1 MISCREIAYSIGK
14 RMLWENATF
23 TIPQGARVGVVGH
36 NGCGKTTFFRLLK
49 GELPL
54 DAGRIERPKQ
64 LRIQSV
70 EQEIGD
76 QSQALLDFVLSA
88 DGEWKALSTAL
99 DEEEDADKIAEICDR
114 LRMIDGY
121 RAEGRASEILHG
133 LGFSQEEITK
143 PLAEFSGGWQMRVAL
158 AATLFAPS
166 ELLLLDEPTNHL
178 DLETTLWLEQHLA
191 KASQTLLLIS
201 HDRHFLNRLCTHI
214 LHIHRGEMRFFTGN
228 YDTFELTRRTQE
240 AAQGRMREK
249 QEKRREHLQSFVD
262 RFRYKASKAKQAQSR
277 LKMLARMEAIPPL
290 VPDAATVFSFPS
302 PTDVDRVL
310 LKLRG
315 GSVGYGSEL
324 VLKDLELRIDQ
335 GDRIGVLGANGQGKS
350 TLARLLAG
358 KLALREGQLESAKG
372 LKVAYFSQQL
382 AEILPLQQTPVEA
395 MGAALAGRPET
406 QIRSQLARFGLTQDR
421 AETRVELLSGGEK
434 TRLLL
439 ALITRDAPHLLIL
452 DEPTNHLDI
461 DSKEALIRA
470 LQDYGGAVVLVA
482 HDFFTLEAVCDQL
495 WLIEHGQCRRY
506 DGDLEDYRQ
515 SLFQKKPSPAS
526 PKPTTPSRQPRAE
539 ELAELERRMESLR
552 ARQAELSAQLA
563 KNWEAK
569 AQAEWEGQEEFLKKL
584 EERWLAMADAVE
596 DSEKS

>member
-1 MISCREIAYSIGK
+1 MINCREIAYSIGK
-14 RMLWENATF
+14 RTLWENATF

-54 DAGRIERPKQ
+54 DAGRIDRPKQ
-64 LRIQSV
+64 LRVQSV

-88 DGEWKALSTAL
+88 DGEWKALSKAL

-114 LRMIDGY
+114 LQMIDGY
-121 RAEGRASEILHG
+121 RAESRASEILHG
-133 LGFSQEEITK
+133 LGFSQEEIIK
-143 PLAEFSGGWQMRVAL
+143 PLSNFSGGWQMRVAL

-178 DLETTLWLEQHLA
+178 DLETTLWLEHHLA

-214 LHIHRGEMRFFTGN
+214 LHIHRGEMKFYSGN
-228 YDTFELTRRTQE
+228 YDTFELTRRTQG
-240 AAQGRMREK
+240 AAQGKVREK

-277 LKMLARMEAIPPL
+277 LKMLARLEAIPPPAAD
-290 VPDAATVFSFPS
+290 VATVFSFPS
-302 PTDVDRVL
+302 PNAIDRVL

-315 GSVGYGSEL
+315 GSVGYGSEI
-324 VLKDLELRIDQ
+324 VLENLELRIDQ

-350 TLARLLAG
+350 TLTRLLAG
-358 KLALREGQLESAKG
+358 KLEPQEGHWERAKG

-382 AEILPLQQTPVEA
+382 AEILPLRQTPVEA
-395 MGAALAGRPET
+395 MGTVLSACSEA
-406 QIRSQLARFGLTQDR
+406 QIRAQLARFGLTQER
-421 AETRVELLSGGEK
+421 AETRIELLSGGEK

-439 ALITRDAPHLLIL
+439 ALITRDAPHLLLL

-470 LQDYGGAVVLVA
+470 LQDYSGAVVLVA
-482 HDFFTLEAVCDQL
+482 HDFFTLEAVCEQL

-515 SLFQKKPSPAS
+515 SLFQKKSPSAS
-526 PKPTTPSRQPRAE
+526 PKPTSPSRHHTAE
-539 ELAELERRMESLR
+539 ELGDLERQMESLR
-552 ARQAELSAQLA
+552 AKQLELSGQLA
-563 KNWEAK
+563 ENWEAQ
-569 AQAEWEGQEEFLKKL
+569 AQAEWDKQEELLAKL
-584 EERWLAMADAVE
+584 EAQWMAMADAIE

>member
-1 MISCREIAYSIGK
+1 MISCREIAYAIGK
-14 RMLWENATF
+14 RTLWENATF

-36 NGCGKTTFFRLLK
+36 NGCGKTTFFCLLK

-76 QSQALLDFVLSA
+76 QSRALLDFVLSA

-114 LRMIDGY
+114 LQMIDGY
-121 RAEGRASEILHG
+121 RAESRASEILHG

-143 PLAEFSGGWQMRVAL
+143 PLSAFSGGWQMRVAL

-214 LHIHRGEMRFFTGN
+214 LHIHRGEMRFYSGN

-240 AAQGRMREK
+240 AAQGRAREK

-277 LKMLARMEAIPPL
+277 LKMLARMEAIPPPL
-290 VPDAATVFSFPS
+290 PDAATAFSFPS
-302 PTDVDRVL
+302 PADIDRVL

-315 GSVGYGSEL
+315 GSVGYDSEL
-324 VLKDLELRIDQ
+324 VLKNLELRIDQ

-350 TLARLLAG
+350 TLTRLLAG
-358 KLALREGQLESAKG
+358 KLELQDGQLELAKG

-382 AEILPLQQTPVEA
+382 AEILPLQQTPIGA
-395 MGAALAGRPET
+395 MTAVLSGYPET
-406 QIRSQLARFGLTQDR
+406 QIRSQLARFGLTQDK
-421 AETRVELLSGGEK
+421 AETRIERLSGGEK

-439 ALITRDAPHLLIL
+439 ALITRDAPHLLLL

-470 LQDYGGAVVLVA
+470 LQDYNGAVVLVA

-515 SLFQKKPSPAS
+515 SLFQKKSPSAS
-526 PKPTTPSRQPRAE
+526 PKPTTPSHQPRAE
-539 ELAELERRMESLR
+539 ELAELERQMESLR
-552 ARQAELSAQLA
+552 AQQAELAEQLA
-563 KNWEAK
+563 KNGETK
-569 AQAEWEGQEEFLKKL
+569 TQAEWERQGELLEKL
-584 EERWLAMADAVE
+584 EERWLAMADAVG